1 MAWFLTGKQAN
12 KTTKNTGYGITTH
25 PVWKKNIR
33 AKALQG
39 DDIRPTLVIYTDINK
54 GYKGQWNI
62 PLHYTKLT
70 PRPLL

>member
-1 MAWFLTGKQAN
+1 MGLLRTR
-12 KTTKNTGYGITTH
+12 H
-25 PVWKKNIR
+25 EKNIR

-39 DDIRPTLVIYTDINK
+39 DDIRPTWVIYTDINK

>member
-1 MAWFLTGKQAN
+1 MGLLRTR
-12 KTTKNTGYGITTH
+12 YE
-25 PVWKKNIR
+25 KKNIR

-54 GYKGQWNI
+54 GYNGQWNI

>member
-1 MAWFLTGKQAN
+1 MGLLRTR
-12 KTTKNTGYGITTH
+12 YE
-25 PVWKKNIR
+25 KKNIR

-39 DDIRPTLVIYTDINK
+39 DDIMPTWVIYTDINK
-54 GYKGQWNI
+54 VYKGQWNI